1 MKTTGVSNI
10 PNFGLLFFFG
20 TPYYAL
26 HFALYYVLHYTL
38 LYTVHYAIHFAIHYA
53 LHFALHYAL
62 HSTLHYSLHN
72 QCIINNCWRS
82 VPLPCGQYMAIF
94 SSVRTSNSHPDLL
107 MTHPLFQIKH
117 VCHYITLTFTF
128 WATTAISKAI
138 TDDDILASFWLHFG

>member
-38 LYTVHYAIHFAIHYA
+38 LYTVHYAIHFALHYA

-62 HSTLHYSLHN
+62 HSTLHYS
-72 QCIINNCWRS
+72 CIISASLITADGAYYCS
-82 VPLPCGQYMAIF
+82 VGSIWPFF
-94 SSVRTSNSHPDLL
+94 SSS
-107 MTHPLFQIKH
+107 
-117 VCHYITLTFTF
+117 
-128 WATTAISKAI
+128 
-138 TDDDILASFWLHFG
+138 